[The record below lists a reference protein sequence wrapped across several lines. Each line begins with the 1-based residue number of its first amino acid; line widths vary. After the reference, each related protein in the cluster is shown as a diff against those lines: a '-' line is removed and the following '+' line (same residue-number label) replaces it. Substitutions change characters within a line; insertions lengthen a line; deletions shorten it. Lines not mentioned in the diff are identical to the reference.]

1 MANKSK
7 SSLSSQHPEY
17 AEQTENWILIRDSYE
32 GERAVKQKTVKYL
45 PFTSGQVADGVTAD
59 TEPGFKAYAS
69 YILRARFHNF
79 IRQAVQSA
87 IGMMHSHPP
96 KISLPEELENI
107 TTTRNETMAQILR
120 RINEEQLIT
129 GRIGILLDIP
139 SEGTPGKVLPYLATY
154 VAESIVNWDDGTK
167 GSVPQTLNL
176 VVLDE
181 SEFVRL
187 DNFSWEKKEK
197 FRVLILGD
205 TEENEQQELYRVGVF
220 DEEAFSE
227 GGLMAPSIQ
236 GTTLNQIPFIFINSC
251 DLVAETDEPPLLDLG
266 NLSMTIYRADAD
278 YRQNLFMQGQDT
290 FVTVGATIDEDE
302 PIRTG
307 AGARLDLPMG
317 ADAKY
322 VGVQSDGLE
331 EQRTS
336 LENDKKVAG
345 SAGAQTI
352 DTTSRERESGDSL
365 RIRVSARTADLN
377 QIAITGA
384 KGLEDILKV
393 AAKWIGADPDE
404 VRVEPNLE
412 FADSGL
418 SGQSMVEI
426 QTARNLGY
434 PISAE
439 SLHLVAFNKGM
450 TMKSFEEEMEAA
462 KKDESTIFKKMENG
476 DRAPEQIQNNLKD

>member
-7 SSLSSQHPEY
+7 SSLSSQHPQY
-17 AEQTENWILIRDSYE
+17 AEQKQNWFLMRDSYE
-32 GERAVKQKTVKYL
+32 GEQSVKQKTVQYL
-45 PFTSGQVADGVTAD
+45 PFTSGQVADGVTDVAQ
-59 TEPGFKAYAS
+59 PGFKAYTS
-69 YILRARFHNF
+69 YVLRARFHNF
-79 IRQAVQSA
+79 VRQAVQSA

-96 KISLPEELENI
+96 KISLPKELENI
-107 TTTRNETMAQILR
+107 TTTRNETMAQVLR

-139 SEGTPGKVLPYLATY
+139 STGTPGKVLPYLATY
-154 VAESIVNWDDGTK
+154 VAESIVNWDDGAV

-181 SEFVRL
+181 SEFVRI

-197 FRVLILGD
+197 FRVLKIGE
-205 TEENEQQELYRVGVF
+205 TEENEQQGLYKFGVF

-227 GGLMAPSIQ
+227 EGLMAPSIRGQ
-236 GTTLNQIPFIFINSC
+236 TLTQIPFVFINSC
-251 DLVAETDEPPLLDLG
+251 DLVTETDEPPLLDLG

-290 FVTVGATIDEDE
+290 FVTIGATIDDNDT
-302 PIRTG
+302 IRTG

-336 LENDKKVAG
+336 LENDKMVAG

-377 QIAITGA
+377 QIAITAA
-384 KGLEDILKV
+384 KGLEDILKI
-393 AAKWIGADPDE
+393 AAAWIGANPDE
-404 VRVEPNLE
+404 VKVEPNLE

-418 SGQSMVEI
+418 SGQSMVEL

-450 TMKSFEEEMEAA
+450 TMKSFDEEMEAA
-462 KKDESTIFKKMENG
+462 KKDEDTIFKKAESG
-476 DRAPEQIQNNLKD
+476 DRAPEQIQNNLED